1 MFESVD
7 TLRRSRG
14 IAFVGNYL
22 PRMCGIAT
30 FTYDLA
36 EAVARQAGKDQP
48 VIAMAMNDT
57 AEGYAYPDRVKFEV
71 RQDSP
76 VDFSRAADFLNF
88 SRIDVIS
95 LQHEYG
101 IFGGEWG
108 SNLLTLIRDLHRPV
122 VMTCHTV
129 AKDPDPV
136 QKEVFVELTA
146 RATKCVV
153 MSEKGVGFLQHVYGV
168 SRDKIALI
176 PHGIHDV
183 PFIDPNYYKDKFG
196 VEGRRIILTFGLLHR
211 NKGIEYMIEALPG
224 IAERHPE
231 TTYLILGA
239 THPNIVAQ
247 EGEAYRLSLQRRVR
261 ELGLDNHVLFHPRF
275 VDIDEL
281 LEYIGAADICVTPYL
296 AIEQITSGAL
306 AYCMGSG
313 KAVISTP
320 YWHAE
325 ELLADGRGH
334 LVPMRDA
341 KALAQAVNELLDDE
355 VLLSAVRKRAY
366 LYCRPMTWSS
376 VASSYIKLFDEARS
390 HMPKV
395 VPTTSAV
402 RRALSASN
410 LPLPKLDHLLRLSD
424 DTGPAHH
431 ARHTIPDWSFG
442 YRLEDAAGT
451 LVAAAKFHR
460 TFADKTAVRLAE
472 TCLALVQVLIGNG
485 KNIAEGLDYTRVRTG
500 KASETAV
507 AKAVWALGYLVSQ
520 GPAFLA
526 AAANDLLQELR
537 PQADVNAAQPASY
550 AVLGAANYLTRFP
563 GASDV
568 RRYLSRHADIVA
580 ASCKNAN
587 WRAEW
592 NAPDWPVA
600 AQALSV
606 AGSSLASA
614 EYREQARSLTSEL
627 VASTSKGSVFLKP
640 GANPNEEELPTSA
653 ASFIEALGAVYYD
666 GRDSELLAPI
676 RNAADWFLG
685 ANRKGV
691 PLYELSTG
699 GCHDAITASG
709 LNQNQGTE
717 ATAYCLIALTSLHR
731 LAGIEERGKPARS

>member
-1 MFESVD
+1 MFEPVD
-7 TLRRSRG
+7 ALRRSRG

-57 AEGYAYPDRVKFEV
+57 PEGYAYPDRVKFEV
-71 RQDSP
+71 RRDSP
-76 VDFSRAADFLNF
+76 VDYSRAADFLNF

-108 SNLLTLIRDLHRPV
+108 SNLLTLVRDLHRPV

-129 AKDPDPV
+129 VREPDPI
-136 QKEVFVELTA
+136 QKEVFVELCA
-146 RATKCVV
+146 RSAKLVV
-153 MSEKGVGFLQHVYGV
+153 MSEKGVAFLRDVYGANP
-168 SRDKIALI
+168 DKIALV

-196 VEGRRIILTFGLLHR
+196 VEGRRILLTFGLLHR
-211 NKGIEYMIEALPG
+211 NKGIEYMIEALPA
-224 IAERHPE
+224 IVERHPE

-247 EGEAYRLSLQRRVR
+247 EGEAYRLSLQRRAR
-261 ELGLDNHVLFHPRF
+261 ELGLEEHVLFHPRF
-275 VDIDEL
+275 VELDEL

-306 AYCMGSG
+306 SYCMGSG

-325 ELLADGRGH
+325 ELLADGRGR
-334 LVPMRDA
+334 LVPMRDS
-341 KALAQAVNELLDDE
+341 KSLAGAVTELLDDE
-355 VLLSAVRKRAY
+355 VVLTAVRKKAY

-376 VASSYIKLFDEARS
+376 VAASYIKLFDEARS
-390 HMPKV
+390 RVPKV
-395 VPTTSAV
+395 VPRASAV
-402 RRALSASN
+402 RRPLSASN

-442 YRLEDAAGT
+442 YRLEDAAET
-451 LVAAAKFHR
+451 LVAAAKFHK
-460 TFADKTAVRLAE
+460 TFGDKPAVRLAE

-485 KNIAEGLDYTRVRTG
+485 KDTAEGLDYTRVRKG
-500 KASETAV
+500 RASEGAV

-520 GPAFLA
+520 GPDVLA
-526 AAANDLLQELR
+526 TAANDLFLELL
-537 PQADVNAAQPASY
+537 PHADVNGVEAASY
-550 AVLGAANYLTRFP
+550 AVLGAANYLARFP

-568 RRYLSRHADIVA
+568 RRYLSRHADIV
-580 ASCKNAN
+580 SECCKKKD
-587 WRAEW
+587 WRDRW
-592 NAPDWPVA
+592 SAPDWPVA
-600 AQALSV
+600 VQALCI
-606 AGSSLASA
+606 AGSSLGSE
-614 EYREQARSLTSEL
+614 EYRGQARGMVEE
-627 VASTSKGSVFLKP
+627 VIDATSKGTVFLKP
-640 GANPNEEELPTSA
+640 GANPDEEELPTTA

-666 GRDSELLAPI
+666 SRDPVLLVPI

-685 ANRKGV
+685 VNRKGV
-691 PLYELSTG
+691 PLYEFSTG

-709 LNQNQGTE
+709 RNQNQGTE
-717 ATAYCLIALTSLHR
+717 ATVYCLIALTSLHR
-731 LAGIEERGKPARS
+731 LAGIEDHLKPRQR